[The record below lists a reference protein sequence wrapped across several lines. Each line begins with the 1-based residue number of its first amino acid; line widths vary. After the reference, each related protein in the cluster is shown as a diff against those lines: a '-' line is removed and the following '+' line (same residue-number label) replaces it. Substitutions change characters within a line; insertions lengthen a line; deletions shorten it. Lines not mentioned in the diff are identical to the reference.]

1 MLLLPGLSREPA
13 TLVPAKQRAIG
24 MRVSL
29 PVELPGIEP
38 GSERF
43 AECLRPRAWLVNLT
57 STVRGFGRVLA
68 SLFLSTLAPGCAA
81 LDPALVVDDS

>member
-1 MLLLPGLSREPA
+1 
-13 TLVPAKQRAIG
+13 
-24 MRVSL
+24 
-29 PVELPGIEP
+29 
-38 GSERF
+38 
-43 AECLRPRAWLVNLT
+43 VNLT